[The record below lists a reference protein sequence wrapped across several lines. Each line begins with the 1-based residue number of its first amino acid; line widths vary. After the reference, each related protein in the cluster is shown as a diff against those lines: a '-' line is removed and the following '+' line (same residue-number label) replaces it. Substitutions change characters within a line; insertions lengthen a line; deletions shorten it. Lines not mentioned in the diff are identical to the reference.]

1 MLITCSDVATMSNCY
16 KSFSLGGDGTTLNW
30 ALTDGENS
38 KIYFMYTST
47 HKKSFPFIFIVFSY
61 FRFHWNFGV
70 VFKPFLLS
78 SPISNL
84 STLLIIFFFKQF
96 AFPSFPSQSNPTL
109 LQIRVWFQQQPT
121 EYPPCPHP
129 PKQKCLIYKRKLNWS
144 SQNTVSW
151 CFPSI
156 IFNSS
161 LWPLASILV
170 PLTFIEAFVTHYS
183 LYTGSQR
190 SSQATCPSALAHTD
204 LSPSPGLYFPRPL
217 RPWWRRL
224 LNGL

>member
-61 FRFHWNFGV
+61 FRFHCNFGV

-84 STLLIIFFFKQF
+84 STLLIIFFLNNLHFHPF
-96 AFPSFPSQSNPTL
+96 LPNLTPHFFRLGSGSSN
-109 LQIRVWFQQQPT
+109 
-121 EYPPCPHP
+121 
-129 PKQKCLIYKRKLNWS
+129 N
-144 SQNTVSW
+144 
-151 CFPSI
+151 
-156 IFNSS
+156 
-161 LWPLASILV
+161 
-170 PLTFIEAFVTHYS
+170 
-183 LYTGSQR
+183 
-190 SSQATCPSALAHTD
+190 
-204 LSPSPGLYFPRPL
+204 
-217 RPWWRRL
+217 L
-224 LNGL
+224 LNTLPAPILPSKNALYIKGS